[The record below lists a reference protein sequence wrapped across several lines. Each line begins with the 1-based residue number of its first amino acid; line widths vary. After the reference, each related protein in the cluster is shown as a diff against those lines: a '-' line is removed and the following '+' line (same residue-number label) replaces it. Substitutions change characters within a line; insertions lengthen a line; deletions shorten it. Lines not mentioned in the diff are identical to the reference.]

1 MPVAEAPPA
10 KAAATTPEASP
21 STQDPAAKPFSFDGR
36 MEFDSAE
43 DAAMV
48 RNSLAVDPELRPQQ
62 VSRKL
67 TVEGSTLVMHFEAV
81 EVRLLRAAVGTFFD
95 LLVLATQTLE
105 TFRLPAS

>member
-1 MPVAEAPPA
+1 MPVAEAPTA
-10 KAAATTPEASP
+10 EASTTIQEGAATKVV
-21 STQDPAAKPFSFDGR
+21 AAKPFSFNGR

-48 RNSLAVDPELRPQQ
+48 RNSLSVDPELRPQQ

-67 TVEGSTLVMHFEAV
+67 TVECSTLVIHFEAV

-95 LLVLATQTLE
+95 LLILATQTLE
-105 TFRLPAS
+105 TFRLESS